1 MPDGPAFSLKLK
13 TKEITEAAIR
23 TTRIVT
29 LGYDIGVQQ
38 PLSSDGP
45 GENASD
51 GEEQERRAGR
61 THHSAQSFF
70 ICSDSVIVKTDHKEE
85 VSNTIVLRRDR
96 RGQKHAAENDKN
108 PLGDAEL

>member
-23 TTRIVT
+23 TTRIVI

-45 GENASD
+45 GENAS
-51 GEEQERRAGR
+51 EAEKQERRAER

-70 ICSDSVIVKTDHKEE
+70 ICSDSVIVKTDHKEK
-85 VSNTIVLRRDR
+85 VSNMIVLRRDR
-96 RGQKHAAENDKN
+96 RRQNHAAENDKN
-108 PLGDAEL
+108 SLGDAEL